1 MADGVLTEDEELETK
16 IMINNDYLTNVV
28 FNLGYI
34 Y

>member
-1 MADGVLTEDEELETK
+1 MADGVLTEEEELEQL
-16 IMINNDYLTNVV
+16 IMINNEYFTNIV

>member
-1 MADGVLTEDEELETK
+1 MADGVLTEEEELETM
-16 IMINNDYLTNVV
+16 IMINNDYLTNVF